1 MIQKQNIE
9 EELEESEKDKES
21 LSVSIPLKAI
31 DGLLKIMKLIDE
43 ENVEFVSDGTKV
55 LFKFPNIEIL
65 TRVIELQFPD
75 YKAILSNAQHDK
87 KILLNTKD
95 FLSVLRRTRIFVRD
109 NIDAKNSGVFHFE
122 NNQLLLTGVSENAKI
137 KEVLPTIQEGDNL
150 KISLNV
156 EFLLDYISTLEGE
169 VTEVKLLSSKSSVL
183 IKDEKNEKSLYFTM
197 PLALREE

>member
-1 MIQKQNIE
+1 M
-9 EELEESEKDKES
+9 
-21 LSVSIPLKAI
+21 
-31 DGLLKIMKLIDE
+31 
-43 ENVEFVSDGTKV
+43 
-55 LFKFPNIEIL
+55 
-65 TRVIELQFPD
+65 
-75 YKAILSNAQHDK
+75 
-87 KILLNTKD
+87 
-95 FLSVLRRTRIFVRD
+95 
-109 NIDAKNSGVFHFE
+109 
-122 NNQLLLTGVSENAKI
+122 